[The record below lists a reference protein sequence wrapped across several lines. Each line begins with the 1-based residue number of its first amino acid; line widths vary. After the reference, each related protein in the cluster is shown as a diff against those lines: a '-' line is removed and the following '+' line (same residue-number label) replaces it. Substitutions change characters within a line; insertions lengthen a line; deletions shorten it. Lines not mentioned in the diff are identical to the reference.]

1 MVMGMRKRTRKDY
14 SDPANMDRHKL
25 RMYKA
30 DKQQR
35 CKGSEISLW
44 FFVNSW
50 GSLTLALSFV
60 LYVQGPGRGQFGKR

>member
-1 MVMGMRKRTRKDY
+1 
-14 SDPANMDRHKL
+14 MDRHKL